1 MFGNFTFSMKTDIHF
16 GEGIIRDA
24 GAIVKKYG
32 GNKVLLVADKGIRST
47 GLVDCV
53 KKSLRES
60 AIAIVDFDKIVPN
73 PRISDCEAG
82 AQMGMEHMVDVVVA
96 VGGGSSID
104 TAKAIAGMLGHETTD
119 FNQIKYPKPYTR
131 DPYPLIAIPTTAG
144 TGSEVTT
151 CGVITDEKTHK
162 KEYCFDTKCAPT
174 AAVLDPEVLMALPTN
189 IAAACGV
196 DAMTHAIEGYVCRC
210 TNPLTESLGLYA
222 LKLLYNN
229 FRTFI
234 FNRNIDT
241 CKAFIVGSMIA
252 GLSFGYSDV
261 AAVHAL
267 AETVGGFY
275 DIPHGIA
282 NAIFLA
288 DVCEYSA
295 PANLNKYVDIARAVG
310 VNTVMN
316 SNREI
321 ALSASQEI
329 RRLVKDVDIPNL
341 RSFEQVERKDFEM
354 LAERCTE
361 HLSTPSNPRI
371 LTKADYLYLLNKAYE
386 S

>member
-1 MFGNFTFSMKTDIHF
+1 
-16 GEGIIRDA
+16 
-24 GAIVKKYG
+24 
-32 GNKVLLVADKGIRST
+32 
-47 GLVDCV
+47 
-53 KKSLRES
+53 
-60 AIAIVDFDKIVPN
+60 
-73 PRISDCEAG
+73 
-82 AQMGMEHMVDVVVA
+82 
-96 VGGGSSID
+96 
-104 TAKAIAGMLGHETTD
+104 
-119 FNQIKYPKPYTR
+119 
-131 DPYPLIAIPTTAG
+131 
-144 TGSEVTT
+144 
-151 CGVITDEKTHK
+151 
-162 KEYCFDTKCAPT
+162 
-174 AAVLDPEVLMALPTN
+174 
-189 IAAACGV
+189 
-196 DAMTHAIEGYVCRC
+196 
-210 TNPLTESLGLYA
+210 
-222 LKLLYNN
+222 
-229 FRTFI
+229 
-234 FNRNIDT
+234 
-241 CKAFIVGSMIA
+241 MIA